1 MSETAATSIHASAV
15 AVGDRAVLIRGPS
28 GCGKSRLAFDL
39 ICTGRTG
46 AIPPTTLIGD
56 DRIVLSVHDGAL
68 IGTGAAK
75 LKGMIEI
82 RGLGVRKIDFAERG
96 TLAVVV
102 DLSSSDAERMP
113 PPHATTTHILGVELP
128 RIPVGRGHN
137 PLPLIVAFLTT
148 T

>member
-1 MSETAATSIHASAV
+1 MSEAGSASIHASAV

-39 ICTGRTG
+39 ICAGRTG
-46 AIPPTTLIGD
+46 MIPPTTLIGD

-68 IGTGAAK
+68 VATGAAR

-82 RGLGVRKIDFAERG
+82 RGLGIRNMEVVESG

-113 PPHATTTHILGVELP
+113 PPHARSTHISGVELP

>member
-1 MSETAATSIHASAV
+1 MNETSATSIHASAV

-39 ICTGRTG
+39 ICAGRTG
-46 AIPPTTLIGD
+46 MIPPTTLIGD

-68 IGTGAAK
+68 IATGAAK

-82 RGLGVRKIDFAERG
+82 RGLGIRRTDFADHG
-96 TLAVVV
+96 TLALVV
-102 DLSSSDAERMP
+102 DMSSSDAERMP
-113 PPHATTTHILGVELP
+113 PPHVLSTHISGVQLP